1 MDAYATSG
9 VFRRVPCAVSSG
21 IGSRSSHHAEIP
33 FSVGRKWL
41 ASGFTDEGHLGYY
54 STSRRR
60 IRCEVESETLRR
72 DDKVKE
78 KKRKKM
84 LKKRSKLLK
93 NLSKD
98 LSTLTQIG
106 FGLDCSN
113 PNPCDLLD
121 QDHEKKI
128 TEAAETLLAQLQK
141 LRLEEKGKE
150 EKCKDSSSSSSESS
164 DSECEGPANM
174 TKTKPKPV
182 AEKAPLML
190 SSMVKTQGEEVIDLE
205 PVIVVVPESQ
215 PAIPD
220 PIISL
225 GQSAEVG
232 CITTGSIET
241 GKKIEVC
248 MGGKCK
254 KLGAEAI
261 LEELE
266 RVVEMEGGGVSV
278 CGCKCLGKCKVG
290 PNLRLSSSGAAG
302 GLSDNGVN
310 LPATR
315 SLRLG
320 VGVEDASLIL
330 RQELGLAASSLD

>member
-1 MDAYATSG
+1 MDAYATAG
-9 VFRRVPCAVSSG
+9 VFRRVPYAVSSG
-21 IGSRSSHHAEIP
+21 IGSRSSHHAKIP

-41 ASGFTDEGHLGYY
+41 VSGFADEGHLGYY

-60 IRCEVESETLRR
+60 IRCEVESETKTMRR
-72 DDKVKE
+72 DDKVKD

-113 PNPCDLLD
+113 PCDLID
-121 QDHEKKI
+121 QDQEKKI
-128 TEAAETLLAQLQK
+128 SEAAEALLAQLQK
-141 LRLEEKGKE
+141 LRANACE
-150 EKCKDSSSSSSESS
+150 DSSSSSSESS
-164 DSECEGPANM
+164 DSECEGVANM
-174 TKTKPKPV
+174 NKMKPKPKPV

-190 SSMVKTQGEEVIDLE
+190 STILTTQGEVID
-205 PVIVVVPESQ
+205 VESQ
-215 PAIPD
+215 PVIPD

-225 GQSAEVG
+225 GQSAGVG
-232 CITTGSIET
+232 GITKEDET
-241 GKKIEVC
+241 TTKKIEVC

-290 PNLRLSSSGAAG
+290 PNLRLSSSSAAG
-302 GLSDNGVN
+302 ELSESGVK

-330 RQELGLAASSLD
+330 RQELGLAASSSLLD

>member
-1 MDAYATSG
+1 MDAYATAG
-9 VFRRVPCAVSSG
+9 VFRRVPYAVSSG
-21 IGSRSSHHAEIP
+21 IGSRSSHHAKIP

-41 ASGFTDEGHLGYY
+41 VSGFTDEGHLGYY

-60 IRCEVESETLRR
+60 IRCEVESETMRR
-72 DDKVKE
+72 DDKVKD

-106 FGLDCSN
+106 FGMDCSN
-113 PNPCDLLD
+113 PCDLID
-121 QDHEKKI
+121 QDQEKKI
-128 TEAAETLLAQLQK
+128 SEAAETLLAQLQK
-141 LRLEEKGKE
+141 LRANECE
-150 EKCKDSSSSSSESS
+150 DSSSSSSESS
-164 DSECEGPANM
+164 DSECEGVANM
-174 TKTKPKPV
+174 NKMKPKPKPKPKPV

-190 SSMVKTQGEEVIDLE
+190 STILTTQVDAIDVE
-205 PVIVVVPESQ
+205 PVIVVPESQ

-220 PIISL
+220 SIISL
-225 GQSAEVG
+225 GQSAGVG
-232 CITTGSIET
+232 GITKEDET
-241 GKKIEVC
+241 TTKKIEVC

-290 PNLRLSSSGAAG
+290 PNLRLSSSSAAE
-302 GLSDNGVN
+302 GLSESGVK
-310 LPATR
+310 LPPTR

-330 RQELGLAASSLD
+330 RQELGLAASSSLVD

>member
-1 MDAYATSG
+1 MDAYATAG
-9 VFRRVPCAVSSG
+9 VFRRVPYAVSSG
-21 IGSRSSHHAEIP
+21 IGSRSSSHHAKIP
-33 FSVGRKWL
+33 FSMGRKWL
-41 ASGFTDEGHLGYY
+41 VSGFTDEGHLGYY

-60 IRCEVESETLRR
+60 IRCEVESETKTMRR
-72 DDKVKE
+72 DDKVKD

-113 PNPCDLLD
+113 PCDSLD
-121 QDHEKKI
+121 QDQEKKI
-128 TEAAETLLAQLQK
+128 SEAAETLLAQLQK
-141 LRLEEKGKE
+141 LRANECE
-150 EKCKDSSSSSSESS
+150 DSSSSSSESS
-164 DSECEGPANM
+164 DSECEGVANM
-174 TKTKPKPV
+174 NKMKPKPKPV

-190 SSMVKTQGEEVIDLE
+190 STILTTQVDAIDVE
-205 PVIVVVPESQ
+205 PVIVVPESQ

-225 GQSAEVG
+225 GQSAGVG
-232 CITTGSIET
+232 GITKEDET
-241 GKKIEVC
+241 TTKKIEVC

-290 PNLRLSSSGAAG
+290 PNLRLSSSSAAG
-302 GLSDNGVN
+302 ELSESGVN
-310 LPATR
+310 LPPTR

-330 RQELGLAASSLD
+330 RQELGLAASSSLLD